1 MQVKQA
7 WVENGDKPNRVT
19 KMPLDMESI
28 DCKLRLAA
36 TAGEAFKVPLDSPS
50 PCNKCDLI
58 SVGQPKGAGSNRSE
72 QKKTKICIY
81 FELIQDCIDE
91 VTVDASAGSTRYARE
106 NPATGSNSRFH
117 HVAGVFK
124 IGADLASNP
133 TDRAKLDELN
143 TCVSNNIRCYTVD
156 STLCCDTLPSL
167 TAVTPCRLSLM

>member
-1 MQVKQA
+1 
-7 WVENGDKPNRVT
+7 
-19 KMPLDMESI
+19 MPLDMESI
-28 DCKLRLAA
+28 DDKLRLAA
-36 TAGEAFKVPLDSPS
+36 TAGEAFKVDSPW

-81 FELIQDCIDE
+81 FQLTQDCIDE
-91 VTVDASAGSTRYARE
+91 VTGDASAGSTRYARE
-106 NPATGSNSRFH
+106 NPATGSDSRFH

-143 TCVSNNIRCYTVD
+143 SCVSNNIRCYTVD

-167 TAVTPCRLSLM
+167 TAVIPCRLSLL